1 MTRGPVAISPARTAL
16 LASWGLFAA
25 LLLLMMGNGLI
36 GVLIGVRSE
45 LEGFNTTVTGAVM
58 ASYFAGFLIGSQI
71 TPRIMARVGHIR
83 VFAGLSSLVA
93 STALIH
99 ALLVAPITW
108 ILLRLAFGFA
118 MAGLYVVVES
128 WLNELVSNAN
138 RGRVMAVYMVVSMG
152 GLGLG
157 QLIIGFGSA
166 LQPALFIVAGALM
179 SLAVAPIS
187 LSINDAPYFELPPKA
202 RYRDLWEQAP
212 LGVITA
218 VGAGVA
224 NGALIAMAGVY
235 ATQVGLS
242 GARTGAFVAAAA
254 LGSVALQW
262 PVGAMSDVV
271 GRRRSILLVTFGAVA
286 VGAVAPGLSEG
297 GWGLIGAMFL
307 LGGLSY
313 PMYSLALSHVVD
325 VLPSGQAVTGSVAV
339 VFLTGVGAI
348 FGPLSASVTMDL
360 IGPDGFFWAIAVVH
374 LAIGLYGLALV
385 ARRPSVPEQV
395 EPWLPVPARST
406 FVLRRNPR
414 RRYRRNPGSW
424 D

>member
-1 MTRGPVAISPARTAL
+1 VTRGPVAISPARTAL
-16 LASWGLFAA
+16 LAAWGLFAA
-25 LLLLMMGNGLI
+25 LLLLMMGNGLV
-36 GVLIGVRSE
+36 GVVIGVRSE
-45 LEGFNTTVTGAVM
+45 LEGFNTTVTGMVM
-58 ASYFAGFLIGSQI
+58 AAYFAGFLVGSRV
-71 TPRIMARVGHIR
+71 TPKIMARVGHIR
-83 VFAGLSSLVA
+83 VFAGLSSMVA

-99 ALLVAPITW
+99 ALLVSPISWT
-108 ILLRLAFGFA
+108 LLRLVFGFA

-157 QLIIGFGSA
+157 QLLVGFGNV
-166 LQPALFIVAGALM
+166 LEPALFIVAGALM
-179 SLAVAPIS
+179 TLAVAPIS
-187 LSINDAPYFELPPKA
+187 LSINDAPFFELPPKA

-212 LGVITA
+212 LGVVTA

-254 LGSVALQW
+254 VGSVALQW
-262 PVGAMSDVV
+262 PVGSMSDII
-271 GRRRSILLVTFGAVA
+271 GRRRSILIVTFGAVA
-286 VGAVAPGLSEG
+286 VGVVASGMNDR
-297 GWGLIGAMFL
+297 GWSLIGAMFL

-374 LAIGLYGLALV
+374 LFIGLYGLARV
-385 ARRPSVPEQV
+385 ARRPSIPEKA

-414 RRYRRNPGSW
+414 RAYRRNRGSW